1 MTKFATSLRLGAA
14 GSVVALAGFMVPMPA
29 QAAPVPAPA
38 THVLV
43 APDAPRLPAP
53 SQAACTA
60 AGSFVVL
67 ECALVGFFDPFTD
80 FVINFIPF
88 IGGEGGLLDGL
99 FDLFLPF
106 APYEP

>member
-1 MTKFATSLRLGAA
+1 MAKLATSLRVGAA

-53 SQAACTA
+53 TQAACVA
-60 AGSFVVL
+60 AGPLVNL
-67 ECALVGFFDPFTD
+67 GCALVGFFDPFID
-80 FVINFIPF
+80 FGINFIPI
-88 IGGEGGLLDGL
+88 IGGEGGLLDDL
-99 FDLFLPF
+99 FDFFLPF